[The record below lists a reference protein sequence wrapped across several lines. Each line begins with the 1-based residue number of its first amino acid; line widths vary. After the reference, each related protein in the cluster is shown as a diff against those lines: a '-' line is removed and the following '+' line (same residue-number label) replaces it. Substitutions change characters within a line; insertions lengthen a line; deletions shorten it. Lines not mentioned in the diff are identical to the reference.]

1 MIKKLVLVMILICV
15 LISGCGKPE
24 AVGYT
29 YEMDEE
35 SNLVRL
41 LDIYTFDYNMNGEAV
56 EGVMTIDDTETTF
69 SAIKV
74 DVQKDYD
81 MFHGTLKYGDI
92 EYLFDISFF
101 QAGSVT
107 GLFYDE
113 QKVFVNGFVIE

>member
-1 MIKKLVLVMILICV
+1 
-15 LISGCGKPE
+15 
-24 AVGYT
+24 
-29 YEMDEE
+29 MDEE

-41 LDIYTFDYNMNGEAV
+41 LDIYTFDYDMKGEKV
-56 EGVMTIDDTETTF
+56 EGVMTIADTETTF